1 MDQYA
6 QGVSRCKTM
15 ENEKALRHRRM
26 ESTSPGEHAD
36 GLINAVLVNDQG
48 VSEEDAQRVSNEVIE
63 REYDAAEGSDLSGPT
78 V

>member
-1 MDQYA
+1 MQDNEEREGTA
-6 QGVSRCKTM
+6 PSSDGIHVTGDVSR
-15 ENEKALRHRRM
+15 
-26 ESTSPGEHAD
+26 EHAD